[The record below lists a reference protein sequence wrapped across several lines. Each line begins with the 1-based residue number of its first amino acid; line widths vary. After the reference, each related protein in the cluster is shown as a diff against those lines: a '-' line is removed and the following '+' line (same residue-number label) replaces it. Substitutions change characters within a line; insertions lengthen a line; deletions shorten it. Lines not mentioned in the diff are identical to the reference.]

1 MKMLPAT
8 IEGIFEVRMYVL
20 NLRPL
25 PQTGFNRQ
33 RAVESCTVSVN
44 AGMVSSPDCFVG
56 VAGEAK
62 TDVDDTTPA
71 KRESGPCLAI
81 GLRRRS
87 TNAADA
93 DDDAR
98 TISSGDGLGEG

>member
-1 MKMLPAT
+1 
-8 IEGIFEVRMYVL
+8 E
-20 NLRPL
+20 
-25 PQTGFNRQ
+25 

-71 KRESGPCLAI
+71 KLAI

-98 TISSGDGLGEG
+98 TISSGDGLEEG